1 MQWGKMPFEDLYN
14 LVYDKAGPVAA
25 FMAVLV
31 FSMIITVMV
40 MTFYGCFCKL
50 LEVALAWA

>member
-14 LVYDKAGPVAA
+14 RIYEHAGPIAA

-31 FSMIITVMV
+31 FSFIIAVMV
-40 MTFYGCFCKL
+40 MTLYGCFCKL